1 MCLTTYQLE
10 PKVADKDII
19 CYKMVTKYRIKGVY
33 LSEYQS
39 FEYIIRRLY
48 TNDIDVK
55 HSEALLQTI
64 YRKDTSLT
72 GTYSIS
78 DFMFHSYQSPYKY
91 SLRAD
96 TIVKCVIPKGA
107 YYFEGKHNGR
117 WGYASS
123 QIKILEEICF
133 Q

>member
-1 MCLTTYQLE
+1 MCLMTIQSKPE
-10 PKVADKDII
+10 IADKDII
-19 CYKMVTKYRIKGVY
+19 CYKMVTKSKIKGAY
-33 LSEYQS
+33 WAEYQS

-48 TNDIDVK
+48 TNDIDI
-55 HSEALLQTI
+55 SCIGALLQTEHYKYAPVDI
-64 YRKDTSLT
+64 HY
-72 GTYSIS
+72 IS
-78 DFMFHSYQSPYKY
+78 NFMFHSYLVPYKY
-91 SLRAD
+91 SIRAD